1 MLFALQTDSAPPAG
15 NGLSTILLFGG
26 MFIVYY
32 FLFVRPQ
39 RRRQQERL
47 ALARAVEIGD
57 RVRTASGLHGVV
69 VSTTEETVVLRL
81 TDGQAEFD
89 RRAIAQRLSDDDA
102 S

>member
-1 MLFALQTDSAPPAG
+1 MLLAFQTEPAPSSG
-15 NGLSTILLFGG
+15 GLSTILLFGG
-26 MFIVYY
+26 MFVVYY

-57 RVRTASGLHGVV
+57 RVRTASGLHGTV
-69 VSTTEETVVLRL
+69 VSVTDDTVVLRL
-81 TDGQAEFD
+81 TEGRAEFD
-89 RRAIAQRLSDDDA
+89 RRAIAQRLADDDA

>member
-1 MLFALQTDSAPPAG
+1 MLFALQTDSTAPAG

-26 MFIVYY
+26 MFTVYY